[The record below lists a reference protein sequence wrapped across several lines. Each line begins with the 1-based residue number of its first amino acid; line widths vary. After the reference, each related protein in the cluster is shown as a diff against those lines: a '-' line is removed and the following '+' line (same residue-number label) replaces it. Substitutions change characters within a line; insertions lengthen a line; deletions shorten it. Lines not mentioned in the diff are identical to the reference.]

1 MVERARISESTLVH
15 RAALLLAVSAF
26 TSALTALLRDRLLA
40 STFGASRELDMYF
53 AAFRLP
59 DLLYAC
65 GLFLVASTAVLPLLA
80 SRRAVDAESEKSL
93 VGELLTAV
101 ALLFCVGGV
110 IAFVALPYVVP
121 IMFPGFSG
129 GEMALVTSLSRILLL
144 SPILL
149 GVSALLSSV
158 VQSRGFFASSALA
171 PVLYNFG
178 IIFGLLVFAPT
189 YGLWGVVWGVLVGAF
204 LHLAVQIPSFWGSG
218 FTFTISKVYARDVI
232 AVVKKSYPRSAAV
245 AVQGGVTVVMMALAS
260 LLGAGAIAVYQLAFN
275 LSTVPLSIIGLSYGT
290 AVFPLLSRL
299 VAEKNEEEFLRL
311 TGQVARQVML
321 WSMISTALL
330 IVFRAHIVRMVL
342 GAGAFGWVDTMLAA
356 ASLACFAFGLIAQA
370 QMQVFTRACYALND
384 VKGPFIASVLGGII
398 SVGSAYTLQYAVTNS
413 TSVITLLEAIFRL
426 EDVRMA
432 RVLALPLGYS
442 CGVVF
447 AALFMMLRL
456 RRRMRSVGS
465 MKLTRSTLEHFAGSV
480 SLVAVSVFMLRLTAP
495 FFPLETLLQVIL
507 HAGISATVGIAAALG
522 ILVWLENEEVLDMQ
536 RALRSRWGGRIVTSP
551 EAEHL

>member
-15 RAALLLAVSAF
+15 RAALLLAASAF
-26 TSALTALLRDRLLA
+26 TSALAALIRDRLLA
-40 STFGASRELDMYF
+40 STFGATRELDIYF

-59 DLLYAC
+59 DILYSF

-80 SRRAVDAESEKSL
+80 SRRAIDVESEKSL
-93 VGELLTAV
+93 VSELLTAV
-101 ALLFCVGGV
+101 AVLFCVGGLLMF
-110 IAFVALPYVVP
+110 IALPYIAPV
-121 IMFPGFSG
+121 MFPGFSV
-129 GEMALVTSLSRILLL
+129 GELALVASLSRLLLL
-144 SPILL
+144 SPMFL

-158 VQSRGFFASSALA
+158 VQSRGFFASTALA

-178 IIFGLLVFAPT
+178 IIFGLLAFAPT
-189 YGLWGVVWGVLVGAF
+189 YGLRGVVCGVLIGAL
-204 LHLAVQIPSFWGSG
+204 LHMFIQLPAFWRSG
-218 FTFTISKVYARDVI
+218 FSLSLSKVYARNII
-232 AVVKKSYPRSAAV
+232 AIVKKSYPRSAAV

-290 AVFPLLSRL
+290 AVFPLLSRF

-321 WSMISTALL
+321 WSMIATALL

-342 GAGAFGWVDTMLAA
+342 GAGAFGWVDTMLAS
-356 ASLACFAFGLIAQA
+356 ASLACFAFGLIALA

-384 VKGPFIASVLGGII
+384 VRGPFIASVLGGII
-398 SVGSAYTLQYAVTNS
+398 SIGSAYVLQHAMTTS
-413 TSVITLLEAIFRL
+413 SSVIAVFETIFRL

-442 CGVVF
+442 CGVIV

-456 RRRMRSVGS
+456 RSRMRGVGS
-465 MKLTRSTLEHFAGSV
+465 MRLTRSTLEHFAGAI
-480 SLVAVSVFMLRLTAP
+480 SLVAVSVLVLRVTAP
-495 FFPLETLLQVIL
+495 FFPLETLLQVVL
-507 HAGISATVGIAAALG
+507 HAGISAIIGIAAALG
-522 ILVWLENEEVLDMQ
+522 ILVWLENAEVLDMR
-536 RALRSRWGGRIVTSP
+536 RAVRSRWVGRAVTSP